1 VLPEDEDRM
10 AVQPA
15 REPWDLD
22 RFVTCF
28 NEVARNH
35 NEWGF
40 ERTPDR
46 IDCARSLYET
56 RTSGTLEEFAQ
67 AWFEFERRS

>member
-1 VLPEDEDRM
+1 MLPEDEDRM

-28 NEVARNH
+28 NDVARNH

-56 RTSGTLEEFAQ
+56 RTSGTLKEFAQ